1 MARSLENQRP
11 ARRFSDSE
19 TTTTRKRTDF
29 RPFDYS
35 KEMFGKRQ
43 SVEGSQ
49 VYNIGKGFQQ
59 KYGYTN
65 ATQGTNTLESSSYW
79 AKREVDQLDDETKSF
94 CDSVSSI
101 AFSNFARTDVDKRTP
116 LNKSVPD
123 KIAKHQD
130 IEKWLESL
138 PAPGLYWKVP

>member
-11 ARRFSDSE
+11 ARTFSDSE
-19 TTTTRKRTDF
+19 TTTTRERTDF
-29 RPFDYS
+29 RLFDYS
-35 KEMFGKRQ
+35 KEVFDKRQ

-65 ATQGTNTLESSSYW
+65 ATQGTNTLESSSHW
-79 AKREVDQLDDETKSF
+79 ANREVLDQLDDETKSF

-101 AFSNFARTDVDKRTP
+101 AFSNFTRTDVDKRTP

-123 KIAKHQD
+123 KIVKRQA
-130 IEKWLESL
+130 IEKWLQSL
-138 PAPGLYWKVP
+138 PEPGLY

>member
-11 ARRFSDSE
+11 ARTFSDSE

-29 RPFDYS
+29 RLFDYS
-35 KEMFGKRQ
+35 KEVFDKRQ

-65 ATQGTNTLESSSYW
+65 ATQGTNTLESSSHW
-79 AKREVDQLDDETKSF
+79 ANREVLDQLDDETKSF

-101 AFSNFARTDVDKRTP
+101 AFSNFTRTDVDKRTP

-123 KIAKHQD
+123 KIVKRQA

-138 PAPGLYWKVP
+138 PEPGLY